1 MPHPEKL
8 SLPAKLADRLY
19 ALMYDDRALAYMQID
34 ADLVLVSAG
43 GDLDHF
49 GLSTL
54 QPSEPVLEQAFFL
67 EGLLPLSETPYLLP
81 SMELTD
87 SRAADLHFYLED
99 TTVWV
104 LLLDVTAEREARRLL
119 QQKAYEMTLLQE
131 KQARLNRQLQET
143 NAALLATQRELELSR
158 DLAERELARKQIEL
172 AEARTLQLSLVPP
185 AYEGPIGPLTVT
197 VEVILEPAKEVG
209 GDLVDH
215 FCIDDQMLVALL
227 GDVSDKGAGAALV
240 MARTHALF
248 RGLLGR
254 PDAVQLF
261 RQPHEAVRLVNETL
275 SESNPG
281 CMFVTLLLAVLDG
294 ASRELTYIRAGHV
307 PPFLRRANGVVER
320 LEAAGGLP
328 LGLMAGTTYRSSSV
342 CVAPGEEL
350 LIVTDGITEAANPS
364 YGLFGEKRIAELM
377 SNRVS
382 ANPALLVELL
392 EEVRAFEAGGP
403 QSDDIAATWLKVTA
417 A

>member
-1 MPHPEKL
+1 MEPGCSQAVHGLASASTRRSSVSPSMPHPEKL

-87 SRAADLHFYLED
+87 SRAADLYFYLED

-172 AEARTLQLSLVPP
+172 
-185 AYEGPIGPLTVT
+185 
-197 VEVILEPAKEVG
+197 
-209 GDLVDH
+209 
-215 FCIDDQMLVALL
+215 
-227 GDVSDKGAGAALV
+227 
-240 MARTHALF
+240 
-248 RGLLGR
+248 
-254 PDAVQLF
+254 
-261 RQPHEAVRLVNETL
+261 
-275 SESNPG
+275 
-281 CMFVTLLLAVLDG
+281 
-294 ASRELTYIRAGHV
+294 
-307 PPFLRRANGVVER
+307 
-320 LEAAGGLP
+320 
-328 LGLMAGTTYRSSSV
+328 
-342 CVAPGEEL
+342 
-350 LIVTDGITEAANPS
+350 
-364 YGLFGEKRIAELM
+364 
-377 SNRVS
+377 
-382 ANPALLVELL
+382 
-392 EEVRAFEAGGP
+392 
-403 QSDDIAATWLKVTA
+403 
-417 A
+417 